1 MAADRQAKNAPVRVR
16 ARVREE
22 QALALR
28 AEGLSYQKIGDR
40 MGVARATAYK
50 WVNRALDRLLERLPE
65 EAARVRRLELERLDA
80 MQRALW
86 DQAMGGDVKAINT
99 ILRIME
105 RRAKLLALDAP
116 ERQDQ
121 RMAGGLDLSQGITR
135 ENVHY
140 LAARIMTVLRM
151 AEEDGPGEA

>member
-116 ERQDQ
+116 ERQDLH
-121 RMAGGLDLSQGITR
+121 MTGGVDFSQGVTP